1 MGYSIPDM
9 GTARS
14 SPQTTMSL
22 LSLTEASLRRQ
33 ATARSFERGETYYKA
48 GSVVSLIQRGQVI
61 RADVEGNDVHP
72 YRITLQFDS
81 GGITAIDCTCEY
93 NLEGWCKH
101 MVATL
106 LTCIRQ
112 PEKIETRP
120 TPTQLLDRLDPQQ
133 LRSLLGTLMGDRPE
147 LIDTIDLL
155 VAQQIAPSTPQPRR
169 QTTVD
174 PAPFRYQV
182 KKIVRNGVNA
192 WESGYD
198 EEDPISEEIL
208 DLICAAKD
216 FSQQG
221 DGHNA
226 LIILEAITD
235 AVIDNWSDAEDYGA
249 DNEEIS
255 TELDSAFTE
264 AILTAELDSIEQR
277 RLKDNL
283 EAWQDQLDGNLDM
296 SLEALR
302 QGWDYP
308 PLQHVLEGEI
318 TSLGAW
324 ENESPYYADDLAKI
338 RLQILE
344 RQERYD
350 EYLYLAQAEGQ
361 TKEYL
366 TMLGQLG
373 RVAEA
378 VTEAATQMVTK
389 EEAFALAK
397 TLREQ
402 GALPQALEIG
412 HKGLSLPGQYGADLA
427 TWTSDLAEGLGDSA
441 IALEARIQA
450 FAAKPSLGDY
460 HKAKE
465 LAGTEW
471 LTVQPSL
478 LKDLRHSQHWG
489 ANQAKVDIF
498 LEEDLIQDAIAA
510 VKDLS
515 SYSADLIHRVMDV
528 AIQTQPEWVINNA
541 RGRAEDIINRGKA
554 SAYNHAANWLR
565 RMRLAYL
572 AAGKQADWTNYRNQL
587 IQTHGRKYKLMG
599 FLEQRDLI

>member
-1 MGYSIPDM
+1 
-9 GTARS
+9 
-14 SPQTTMSL
+14 MSL

-33 ATARSFERGETYYKA
+33 ATARSYERGETYYKA
-48 GSVVSLIQRGQVI
+48 GSVVSLIQRGQII

-72 YRITLQFDS
+72 YHINLEFDS
-81 GGITAIDCTCEY
+81 GGITAIDCTCDY

-101 MVATL
+101 IVATL

-112 PEKIETRP
+112 PEKVEPRP

-133 LRSLLGTLMGDRPE
+133 IRSLLGELMGDRPE

-155 VAQQIAPSTPQPRR
+155 ITKQTVLSTPQPRR

-174 PAPFRYQV
+174 PAPFRRQV
-182 KKIVRNGVNA
+182 KEIVRNGVRN

-198 EEDPISEEIL
+198 DEDPISDEIL
-208 DLICAAKD
+208 DLICTAKE

-235 AVIDNWSDAEDYGA
+235 AVIDHWSDAEDYGA

-255 TELDSAFTE
+255 TALDSAWTE
-264 AILTAELDSIEQR
+264 AILTAELNATEQR
-277 RLKDNL
+277 SLKDNL
-283 EAWQDQLDGNLDM
+283 EAWQDQLDGNLEM

-308 PLQHVLEGEI
+308 PLQRVFQGEI

-324 ENESPYYADDLAKI
+324 ENESPDYADDLAQI

-344 RQERYD
+344 RQERYE

-361 TKEYL
+361 TQRYL

-378 VTEAATQMVTK
+378 MTEAATQMGTK

-412 HKGLSLPGQYGADLA
+412 HRGLSLPGNCGADLA
-427 TWTSDLAEGLGDSA
+427 TWTSDLAEGLCDRT

-450 FAAKPSLGDY
+450 FEAKPSLGDY
-460 HKAKE
+460 HKAQE
-465 LAGTEW
+465 LADTQW
-471 LTVQPSL
+471 LTVQPDL
-478 LKDLRHSQHWG
+478 LKNLRHSQHWG
-489 ANQAKVDIF
+489 ADQAKVDIF
-498 LEEDLIQDAIAA
+498 LEENLIEDAIAA
-510 VKDLS
+510 VTDMS
-515 SYSADLIHRVMDV
+515 SYSSDLIHRVMDT
-528 AIQTQPEWVINNA
+528 AMQTQPEWVISNA
-541 RGRAEDIINRGKA
+541 RRRAEDIINRGKA
-554 SAYNHAANWLR
+554 SAYDHAANWLR

-572 AAGKQADWTNYRNQL
+572 AAGKQADWKAYRNQL

-599 FLEQRDLI
+599 FLEQRDLT